1 MKHICQNRLPTFK
14 EEESKCNEF
23 KICSFPVTEGRN
35 ANTGP
40 RQEQDHYNSARL
52 SPLPLFSTPLVVEQ
66 LVVLVVVVVLVVLV
80 LVVVRHNVR
89 LLSLPVLG
97 LSVSV

>member
-1 MKHICQNRLPTFK
+1 MQIPD
-14 EEESKCNEF
+14 
-23 KICSFPVTEGRN
+23 PG
-35 ANTGP
+35 

-66 LVVLVVVVVLVVLV
+66 LVVLLVVVVLVVLV
-80 LVVVRHNVR
+80 LVIVRHNVR

>member
-1 MKHICQNRLPTFK
+1 MQIPD
-14 EEESKCNEF
+14 
-23 KICSFPVTEGRN
+23 PG
-35 ANTGP
+35 

-66 LVVLVVVVVLVVLV
+66 LVVLVVVVLVV

>member
-1 MKHICQNRLPTFK
+1 M
-14 EEESKCNEF
+14 
-23 KICSFPVTEGRN
+23 TEGRN

-66 LVVLVVVVVLVVLV
+66 LVVLVVVVV
-80 LVVVRHNVR
+80 VRHNVR